1 MVLLLKNNIYIYK
14 MEGGLTML
22 WHSFIITTILYLLM
36 VYVLSMS
43 TSRSMN
49 RSLLIG
55 ACSLIY
61 MILFGHR
68 LPINI
73 NTNI

>member
-1 MVLLLKNNIYIYK
+1 
-14 MEGGLTML
+14 MEGGLSML
-22 WHSFIITTILYLLM
+22 WHSFLIATIVYLLM
-36 VYVLSMS
+36 VYVLGIS

-49 RSLLIG
+49 RSLVVG
-55 ACSLIY
+55 SCSLIY

-73 NTNI
+73 NSNI